1 MRKILLYGVSEKTLQ
16 AIQMTGQI
24 WNIQVIRI
32 TDGQLN
38 DTLAGLFAS
47 ETDYSGTCDA
57 FADEY
62 MLIQDMSREELIGL
76 VRALKKQGTEFEG
89 IKVMRTPSNEN
100 WKLEDLF
107 RETAEEHQ
115 VVKKVRLLQQ
125 ILQSCGTL
133 DLSQYPG
140 EGQDLKEAVRNAYAF
155 LQAGQFSLQ
164 ETEEQIQTLMEK
176 LKNTGRL
183 MH

>member
-1 MRKILLYGVSEKTLQ
+1 MRKILLYGVGEETLQ
-16 AIQMTGQI
+16 AIKMTGQI
-24 WNIQVIRI
+24 WNIRVIRI
-32 TDGQLN
+32 TDGQLA
-38 DTLAGLFAS
+38 DTLAGLFEA
-47 ETDYSGTCDA
+47 ETDFSGTCDA
-57 FADEY
+57 FEDEY

-76 VRALKKQGTEFEG
+76 IRALKKQGVEFEG

-133 DLSQYPG
+133 DLSQYPD
-140 EGQDLKEAVRNAYAF
+140 EGRELKQAVRNAYAF
-155 LQAGQFSLQ
+155 LQTGQFSLQ
-164 ETEEQIQTLMEK
+164 ETEEQIRVLMEI

-183 MH
+183 VH